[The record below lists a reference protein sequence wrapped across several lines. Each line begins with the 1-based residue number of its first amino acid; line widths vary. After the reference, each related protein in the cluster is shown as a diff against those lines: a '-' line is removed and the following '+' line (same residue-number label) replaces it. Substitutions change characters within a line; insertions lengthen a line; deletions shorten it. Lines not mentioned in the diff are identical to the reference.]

1 MFSATLYHN
10 YSDNNV
16 FNKNIVS
23 ISDVDIVPTEMV
35 NIIQPVFELDYNSN
49 VFSANYIY
57 APFFQRYYYIISHAI
72 GRGKKIY
79 LTCLC
84 DTLMSYHDE
93 ILTADICVVRS
104 ENPVNRNLTDDKI
117 PVSPKEYWIETNP
130 FPNNPYSYGGRQ
142 YVIAVNGTEVI

>member
-1 MFSATLYHN
+1 MFTATLYHN
-10 YSDNNV
+10 FSDNNV

-23 ISDVDIVPTEMV
+23 ISDVDLVPTEMV
-35 NIIQPVFELDYNSN
+35 NIAQPVFELDYNNN

-57 APFFQRYYYIISHAI
+57 VPFFQRYYYIISTAI

-93 ILTADICVVRS
+93 ILNADICVVRS

-117 PVSPKEYWIETNP
+117 PISPKEYWIETNP
-130 FPNNPYSYGGRQ
+130 FPINPYSYGGRQ